1 MSTNKPHHEAI
12 SKDVEKKQE
21 TLTWVFK
28 PTVLNIVWGNDPRYW
43 RMPTGK
49 DSAAELLQVCWLEVT
64 ASINDQEIV
73 KGRTY
78 EIRFH
83 VEMKEEAFGW
93 NGCPVFMMAKIG
105 KNGKYK
111 WKRINLSNNYDN
123 SFKKKY
129 PEIAMDIQV
138 VDDRDRTLYL
148 ACMKCGL
155 ADGREVWQLIR
166 SKLEP

>member
-1 MSTNKPHHEAI
+1 MSTNEPHHEAI

-21 TLTWVFK
+21 
-28 PTVLNIVWGNDPRYW
+28 GY
-43 RMPTGK
+43 
-49 DSAAELLQVCWLEVT
+49 AAELLQVCWLEVT

-93 NGCPVFMMAKIG
+93 TGCPVFMMAKIG

-138 VDDRDRTLYL
+138 VDDRDKLCIL

-166 SKLEP
+166 LKLEPYNNSYVPIL